1 MLNEVQGN
9 RIEAKIYTT
18 RGEITIH
25 CDGSSKA
32 RYRYR
37 PLEKL
42 DPYSHGPIR
51 NRSQIRQRLR
61 ESWIIDSTQE
71 TIAQI
76 EAAID
81 MVERLSRG

>member
-1 MLNEVQGN
+1 MLNEVQET

-42 DPYSHGPIR
+42 DLYAFGPVDTLARIEE
-51 NRSQIRQRLR
+51 RLL
-61 ESWIIDSTQE
+61 ESWITPTQE
-71 TIAQI
+71 IIAQV

>member
-1 MLNEVQGN
+1 MLNEVQGT

-32 RYRYR
+32 GYRYH

-42 DPYSHGPIR
+42 DPYSHGSIR
-51 NRSQIRQRLR
+51 NRSQIRQRLL
-61 ESWIIDSTQE
+61 ESWIAPTQGI
-71 TIAQI
+71 IAQV